1 MNVSPVIYKGDR
13 RDVVNVS
20 PVIHK
25 DDRRGCCECLTCD
38 TQRMTGGDVVNVSP
52 VIHRG

>member
-1 MNVSPVIYKGDR
+1 MVYGDAER
-13 RDVVNVS
+13 TTGGDDVNVS

-38 TQRMTGGDVVNVSP
+38 TQG
-52 VIHRG
+52 